1 MEATA
6 QEIRTVKKMIMEGNS
21 HDKIAKYLGTTI
33 NRISGIMQHLTN
45 ENVELSFFVTLERVK
60 EIEKEMFEALDNYRI
75 NPTLCNLGKVNNM
88 NSIYSRTCCI

>member
-21 HDKIAKYLGTTI
+21 HDKIAQYLGTTI

-60 EIEKEMFEALDNYRI
+60 EIEKEMFEALDNYHA

-88 NSIYSRTCCI
+88 NSIYSRVCCI